1 MFETV
6 ETPARRAPRRR
17 TRREIE
23 AAAERAADNARAC
36 TSRVCSCGA
45 VVLVG
50 LDDDRCAAPAV
61 VDAAPVTYLEAV
73 VAWLSGTGVLAR
85 TRGPATSSR
94 AAGELHRLDD
104 LALARGGPDLP
115 LHLDHRCPTVDPVR
129 TVSTSRR

>member
-17 TRREIE
+17 TKREIE

-36 TSRVCSCGA
+36 TLRACPRCGA
-45 VVLVG
+45 PVLVG

-61 VDAAPVTYLEAV
+61 ADASPVTYLEAV
-73 VAWLSGTGVLAR
+73 VAWLSGVGVLAR

-94 AAGELHRLDD
+94 ALGELHRLDD

-115 LHLDHRCPTVDPVR
+115 LHLDHECTRR
-129 TVSTSRR
+129 TVSPSGR